1 MAISQFG
8 KTAEKQATY
17 DVQGRQTGSV
27 NEFYVANALDGM
39 GLEYDF
45 QQSLRGG
52 YKAGGFV
59 VDFIVYTPFPIP
71 LEVFGDHWH
80 TGSLSSG
87 DRYRLDVIESI
98 YRRTVEI
105 IWGRESDT
113 QEKAEDSVRRLFE
126 GVS

>member
-1 MAISQFG
+1 MPISQFG
-8 KTAEKQATY
+8 KTAAKQETFE
-17 DVQGRQTGSV
+17 VQGRQTGSV
-27 NEFYVANALDGM
+27 NEYYVANALDGI

-45 QQSLRGG
+45 QQALRGG
-52 YKAGGFV
+52 YRAGGFV
-59 VDFIVYTPFPIP
+59 VDFIVYTPFPVP
-71 LEVFGDHWH
+71 LEVYGDYWH
-80 TGSLSSG
+80 MGSLSSG

-98 YRRTVEI
+98 YRRKVEI